1 MKLDDLKAGWK
12 TEVTQVNETMDITQI
27 IQSLEKETKKF
38 DKHVKRRDIL
48 EISIALLL
56 IPVWV
61 WKLFYSASVI
71 QSVGLLIAIVACV
84 FIPYKLV
91 KAKQV
96 VTAKDNSILA
106 NLLVEKNKLENQK
119 NLLESIAIWYI
130 SPLMVAIVLI
140 TAGARVNEAGLPLI
154 SETLVIYYGFCALL
168 VVGVYLLNK
177 RAAANKFGPLLDK
190 VNRQISELK
199 KLNEVS
205 E

>member
-177 RAAANKFGPLLDK
+177 RAAANKFDPLLDK

>member
-106 NLLVEKNKLENQK
+106 NLLVEKNKLEKQK
-119 NLLESIAIWYI
+119 NLLESIATWYI

>member
-96 VTAKDNSILA
+96 VGVDSYL
-106 NLLVEKNKLENQK
+106 
-119 NLLESIAIWYI
+119 
-130 SPLMVAIVLI
+130 
-140 TAGARVNEAGLPLI
+140 
-154 SETLVIYYGFCALL
+154 
-168 VVGVYLLNK
+168 VYL
-177 RAAANKFGPLLDK
+177 P
-190 VNRQISELK
+190 VNGSHRFNNRWCQS
-199 KLNEVS
+199 
-205 E
+205 